1 MNEVPPAIF
10 LHTLDSAMARAWE
23 AAFARAPGVSI
34 VEGDILQGNADAL
47 LSPANSFGY
56 MDGGIDLAYRR
67 FLGQR
72 IEVELQRRIAA
83 EHCGELPVGSALVLA
98 TGHAAFPYLIA
109 APTMRVPEHIQDS
122 VNVYLAFRAALIAVR
137 THNAGA
143 AAPIRTLRAPAL
155 GTGVGRM
162 PLSRAAFQMRAAY
175 DSVLGTAA
183 WRSDPTSILVHHADL
198 KDA

>member
-1 MNEVPPAIF
+1 MRPTIH

-23 AAFARAPGVSI
+23 ATFDRVRGVSI
-34 VEGDILQGNADAL
+34 VAGDILDGEADAL
-47 LSPANSFGY
+47 VSPANSFGY

-67 FLGQR
+67 YLGHG
-72 IEVELQRRIAA
+72 IEAKLQQRIAA
-83 EHCGELPVGSALVLA
+83 EHFGELPVGSALIVA
-98 TGHAAFPYLIA
+98 TDHDAFPYLIA

-122 VNVYLAFRAALIAVR
+122 VNVYLAFRAALIAVLS
-137 THNAGA
+137 HNALGA
-143 AAPIRTLRAPAL
+143 KPIRSLRAPAL

-183 WRSDPTSILVHHADL
+183 WRSEPNAFLVHHADL
-198 KDA
+198 KSS